1 MIYFKMR
8 ARTPVGRLVLP
19 RPTNRPIGA
28 ELSRVRGLA
37 YVATLGYVCVCVC
50 HAMGETGFYLI
61 GNPFMHA
68 VKNRD
73 ARKCSVFLSN
83 R

>member
-8 ARTPVGRLVLP
+8 ARTPVGRLVLA

-37 YVATLGYVCVCVC
+37 YVATLGYVCVC
-50 HAMGETGFYLI
+50 HAMAEADFYPVGRSICFIL
-61 GNPFMHA
+61 
-68 VKNRD
+68 VD
-73 ARKCSVFLSN
+73 TL
-83 R
+83 